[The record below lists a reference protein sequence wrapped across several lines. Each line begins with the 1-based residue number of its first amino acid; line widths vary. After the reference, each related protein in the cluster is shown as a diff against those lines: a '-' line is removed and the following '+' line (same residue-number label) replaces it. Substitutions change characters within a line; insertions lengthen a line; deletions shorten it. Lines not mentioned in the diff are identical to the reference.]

1 MSETADCPADNTQ
14 FEPVENIWIQQKY
27 LHKQRMTAAP
37 APAQT
42 LLLDFTLGPEAEL
55 GSCEARVAE
64 AFSELLG
71 GPGLRL
77 EHRHAGIRAQHLA
90 ARVEFFHY

>member
-1 MSETADCPADNTQ
+1 
-14 FEPVENIWIQQKY
+14 
-27 LHKQRMTAAP
+27 MTAAP

-55 GSCEARVAE
+55 GSCEARVAA

-77 EHRHAGIRAQHLA
+77 EHRHAGTRAQHSA
-90 ARVEFFHY
+90 TRVEFLHY

>member
-1 MSETADCPADNTQ
+1 
-14 FEPVENIWIQQKY
+14 
-27 LHKQRMTAAP
+27 MTAAP

-55 GSCEARVAE
+55 GSCEARVAA

-77 EHRHAGIRAQHLA
+77 EHRHAGTRTQ
-90 ARVEFFHY
+90 R

>member
-71 GPGLRL
+71 GSGLRL
-77 EHRHAGIRAQHLA
+77 EHRHAGIRAQHSA